1 MREMRCGQVR
11 RAPFIYT
18 EVEAGAMRHGF
29 DVQRKTGDGGRSN
42 QRASQQVERTAELQ
56 DPEVRAEL
64 NWRVRECERK
74 CLSVAGSTR
83 FSKRVRVQDNRPS
96 STHGNHFPVDSF
108 VIHEISSSSSF
119 SLRRSCSPRE
129 FTFRV
134 FFFVT
139 KATPRFALIH

>member
-1 MREMRCGQVR
+1 MRCGQLR

-18 EVEAGAMRHGF
+18 EVEAGAVRHGF

-42 QRASQQVERTAELQ
+42 QRASQQVERMAELQ

-64 NWRVRECERK
+64 NWHVRECERK

-96 STHGNHFPVDSF
+96 STHGNLSRQA
-108 VIHEISSSSSF
+108 SSSTTKSRHRRAHLIVANLVRHGNSLSF
-119 SLRRSCSPRE
+119 YCLHNQGLP
-129 FTFRV
+129 
-134 FFFVT
+134 
-139 KATPRFALIH
+139 